1 VGLLGSVI
9 GVIGVI
15 AAPVGLTSGTT
26 ATVILAAIAIAA
38 AATVLLAIA
47 AQAIRS
53 PRLFWPALRATIR
66 QQSEQTMY
74 LRLRAPDA
82 AGRPHPR
89 APSVQPTAG

>member
-1 VGLLGSVI
+1 VGLLGSLVAA
-9 GVIGVI
+9 I

-26 ATVILAAIAIAA
+26 ATLAVIAIAA
-38 AATVLLAIA
+38 AVTVLLAVA
-47 AQAIRS
+47 AQATRP
-53 PRLFWPALRATIR
+53 PRLFWPALRATTR
-66 QQSEQTMY
+66 QRSEQTIY